1 MQFLVFFQRIR
12 TFYVFILCAL
22 IGSNF
27 AAFSLGRDSNPP
39 ESNHELTTV
48 INNKSER
55 ISALTTLNQSLTSFL
70 ADYQTDNYCEND
82 PTVYTSYQLGLK
94 PDSRNHKI
102 ETSEIG
108 NQLLGDVSEDYTFSE
123 LRFSFADEKGESNID
138 AVQKVNIKQNN
149 SHVELSVNS
158 EEAIDSFQV
167 DFIAIFTRKN
177 EKFND
182 ECVINVRLHFAE
194 KFVST
199 THKISAAIGRNGLH
213 YGTFSL
219 PYGTEFYN
227 GQFWTTDC
235 SNENITSFT
244 QDGRLVSA
252 FGSFGKELGK
262 LDTPSDMKIRNDKI
276 YVVEER
282 NHRVQIFDLDGN
294 YLNHI
299 GNSIAL
305 LSEFETPLGIAIGT
319 NEILIT
325 DYGNNRIK
333 IYDTNWNLKH
343 TVTNN
348 NITDGFELG
357 DPYYAEYIPSQNL
370 FIVNNR
376 GRDEIL
382 LMRPDGSITRSLGV
396 GMLDWPHE
404 VAIDAHDNIFVADM
418 YNNRIVTF
426 KSQHNFEVVQNIEFP
441 IEYGMPKTIAVNDQG
456 QIAVG
461 FVGNA
466 QAYFLIIQPLE
477 NQNEMKVDAQ
487 NNNFLVPGLNL
498 TNASSQEGAKGYNTY
513 VENCMS
519 CHETG
524 RFDAPARGNI
534 ESWEKFP
541 RDMDILLSSLKK
553 GEGGAMLRNGGC
565 EHCTEEELIEAINF
579 MLPMT
584 WDVQT
589 IN

>member
-1 MQFLVFFQRIR
+1 M
-12 TFYVFILCAL
+12 
-22 IGSNF
+22 
-27 AAFSLGRDSNPP
+27 AFSLGQDSTSSEISDEFNK
-39 ESNHELTTV
+39 SL
-48 INNKSER
+48 NNKSER
-55 ISALTTLNQSLTSFL
+55 ISALTKLNQSLTSFL
-70 ADYQTDNYCEND
+70 TEYQTDNYCDND
-82 PTVYTSYQLGLK
+82 ATVYTSYQLGLK
-94 PDSRNHKI
+94 PDSRNHRI
-102 ETSEIG
+102 EIATIG
-108 NQLLGDVSEDYTFSE
+108 KQLLGDVSEDYTFSE
-123 LRFSFADEKGESNID
+123 LRFSFADERGESNIA
-138 AVQKVNIKQNN
+138 AVQKVNIEQDN
-149 SHVELSVNS
+149 SYITLSVNS
-158 EEAIDSFQV
+158 EEKIDSFQV
-167 DFIAIFTRKN
+167 DFIALFTQKHK
-177 EKFND
+177 KFIN
-182 ECVINVRLHFAE
+182 ECVMNVRVHFAE
-194 KFVST
+194 KFDST
-199 THKISAAIGRNGLH
+199 THKVSAAIGRNGLH

-244 QDGRLVSA
+244 PDGRLISA

-262 LDTPSDMKIRNDKI
+262 LDTPSDLKIRNDKI

-282 NHRVQIFDLDGN
+282 NNRVQIFDLDGN

-299 GNSIAL
+299 GNSTGF
-305 LSEFETPLGIAIGT
+305 LSEFETPLGIAIGE

-333 IYDTNWNLKH
+333 IYDTEWNLKH
-343 TVTNN
+343 IITNK

-370 FIVNNR
+370 FVINNR

-382 LMRPDGSITRSLGV
+382 LMRPDGTITQSLGV

-418 YNNRIVTF
+418 YNNRIVKF
-426 KSQHNFEVVQNIEFP
+426 ESQHNFAVVQNIKFP
-441 IEYGMPKTIAVNDQG
+441 IEYGMPKTIAINDDG
-456 QIAVG
+456 HFAVG

-466 QAYFLIIQPLE
+466 QAYFLIIQPME
-477 NQNEMKVDAQ
+477 PKKQ
-487 NNNFLVPGLNL
+487 NNSLLGPALDL
-498 TNASSQEGAKGYNTY
+498 TNASSQKGAKGYNTY
-513 VENCMS
+513 VQNCMS

-541 RDMDILLSSLKK
+541 RDMNILLSSLRK
-553 GEGGAMLRNGGC
+553 GEDGAMLKNGGC
-565 EHCTEEELIEAINF
+565 EDCTEEELIEAINF

-584 WDVQT
+584 WGIQT